1 MSKKPNFSSFG
12 KTSTK
17 EVVASKN
24 LDESATDAQIEIR
37 HVQAR
42 LIKKDAVRFKRAAED
57 NGFTQHDGLIE
68 AMNLIMSQW
77 GEPPL
82 SSIGAAKKLDNDII
96 I

>member
-1 MSKKPNFSSFG
+1 MSKKPDFSSFG
-12 KTSTK
+12 KTSAK
-17 EVVASKN
+17 EVAVSKN
-24 LDESATDAQIEIR
+24 LNESAIDARIEIR
-37 HVQAR
+37 NVQAR

-82 SSIGAAKKLDNDII
+82 SNIGATKKII
-96 I
+96 Q

>member
-1 MSKKPNFSSFG
+1 MSKQPDFSSFG
-12 KTSTK
+12 KTSLK
-17 EVVASKN
+17 EVAATK
-24 LDESATDAQIEIR
+24 DFKESAIDAQIEIR

-68 AMNLIMSQW
+68 AMNLIMRQW

-82 SSIGAAKKLDNDII
+82 SSIGATKKII
-96 I
+96 